1 MDKNTIIGLLIIG
14 AILIG
19 FNWLN
24 RPTPEQL
31 AEMKRAQDSIA
42 LVEKD
47 QQKEFKQETTA
58 LNQATENTQSFDSA
72 RLSSQY
78 GVFAPLTK
86 GSEKL
91 TSLSNGVLNLTFSN
105 KGGRI
110 YTAELTKYKSHD
122 SLPLILFEGN
132 EAQYSFTFET
142 RNGQKI
148 NTEELYFTPIVS
160 NNKMVMRAEIAANQS
175 IDFIYTLEPDNYM
188 INFDIQAKGMT
199 SVLAPNTRSME
210 MFWFEKLR
218 QQEKGRKFEQRY
230 ANINYKFKNES
241 SVETLSESKDETKD
255 LSGDVQWIGFTDQ
268 FFSTIWISDQ
278 DMKSVVLRSSMMDQ
292 SPKYLK
298 EYEATA
304 EVFLDPSGAK
314 ETNFNMY
321 LGPNHYPTLR
331 SYDKD
336 RYTENKLNLDR
347 VIPLGWG
354 IFRWINQLVVI
365 PVFNFLDNYI
375 GSYGI
380 IILLLTIF
388 IKMIL
393 FPFTYKSYKS
403 TAKMRVLRPQVEEIN
418 KKYPG
423 QENALERQRAT
434 MDLYSRVGASPMS
447 GCLPMLLQMP
457 ILFAMFSFF
466 PASIELRQQSFLWA
480 PDLSTYDS
488 IISWNEQI
496 PIISTYF
503 GNHLSLFCLLMTI
516 TNIVYTK
523 FNMDQSNTG
532 QEQMPGMKVMMYIM
546 PLMFLFIFNEY
557 AAGLSYYYFISTLI
571 TIIQTLAFRKFVNE
585 DKILAQLHE
594 NAKKPKKKS
603 GFMAR
608 LEEAQRMQQKNMR
621 DQQDKKGKK

>member
-1 MDKNTIIGLLIIG
+1 MDKNTIIGLLLIG

-24 RPTPEQL
+24 RPTPEQM
-31 AEMKRAQDSIA
+31 AEMKRTQDSIA
-42 LVEKD
+42 LVESA
-47 QQKEFKQETTA
+47 QQKEFKQESAT
-58 LNQATENTQSFDSA
+58 LNQAPDIQGKD
-72 RLSSQY
+72 SSQLAGQF
-78 GVFAPLTK
+78 GVFAALTQGK
-86 GSEKL
+86 EEL
-91 TSLSNGVLNLTFSN
+91 TTLDNGVLNLTFTN

-110 YTAELTKYKSHD
+110 YSAELKDYRSHD
-122 SLPLILFEGN
+122 SLPLMLFKGSD
-132 EAQYSFTFET
+132 ADYGFTLET
-142 RNGQKI
+142 RAGQKI
-148 NTEELYFTPIVS
+148 NTNELYFTPIVS
-160 NNKMVMRAEIAANQS
+160 KDQVTMRASVGADQY
-175 IDFIYTLEPDNYM
+175 IDFVYSVIPDNYM
-188 INFDIQAKGMT
+188 INFDIQSKGLA
-199 SVLAPNTRSME
+199 SILAPNTRSME
-210 MFWFEKLR
+210 MFWYEKLK

-230 ANINYKFKNES
+230 ANINYKLKGDN
-241 SVETLSESKDETKD
+241 SVETLSESKNETKD
-255 LSGDVQWIGFTDQ
+255 VEGKVQWIGFTDQ

-278 DMKSVVLRSSMMDQ
+278 EGFGSVVLKSTVLDKSID
-292 SPKYLK
+292 YLK
-298 EYEATA
+298 EYESAS
-304 EVFLDPSGAK
+304 EVFFDPTGAK
-314 ETNFNMY
+314 ETKFNIY

-331 SYDKD
+331 AYDKG
-336 RYTENKLNLDR
+336 RYTEDELHLDK

-354 IFRWINQLVVI
+354 IFRWINKWLVI

-418 KKYPG
+418 KKFPG
-423 QENALERQRAT
+423 QENAMERQRAT
-434 MDLYSRVGASPMS
+434 MELYSRVGASPMG

-466 PASIELRQQSFLWA
+466 PASIELRQKSFLWA
-480 PDLSTYDS
+480 PDLSSYDS

-496 PIISTYF
+496 PFISTYF

-523 FNMDQSNTG
+523 FNMDQTNTG
-532 QEQMPGMKVMMYIM
+532 QEQMPGMKAMMYVM

-585 DKILAQLHE
+585 DKILAQLHA

-608 LEEAQRMQQKNMR
+608 LEEAQRQQQQMMR
-621 DQQDKKGKK
+621 DKQQKGKK

>member
-1 MDKNTIIGLLIIG
+1 MDKNTIIGLLLIG

-31 AEMKRAQDSIA
+31 AEIKRKQDSIA
-42 LVEKD
+42 LVESA
-47 QQKEFKQETTA
+47 QQKEMKQEIAT
-58 LNQATENTQSFDSA
+58 LNQTPDS
-72 RLSSQY
+72 LGKDSSRIANQF
-78 GVFAPLTK
+78 GVFAPLTQGK
-86 GSEKL
+86 QEFTTL
-91 TSLSNGVLNLTFSN
+91 DNGVLNLTFSN

-110 YTAELTKYKSHD
+110 YSAELKDYRAHD
-122 SLPLILFEGN
+122 SLPLILFKGSD
-132 EAQYSFTFET
+132 ADYSFTFET
-142 RNGQKI
+142 RAGQKI
-148 NTEELYFTPIVS
+148 NTNELFFTPIVS
-160 NNKMVMRAEIAANQS
+160 KDRVTMRASVGADQY
-175 IDFIYTLEPDNYM
+175 IDFVYSVTPDNYM
-188 INFDIQAKGMT
+188 ITFDIQAKGLG
-199 SVLAPNTRSME
+199 SVLAPNTRSLD
-210 MFWFEKLR
+210 MFWYEKLK

-230 ANINYKFKNES
+230 ANINYKLKGDDA
-241 SVETLSESKDETKD
+241 VETLSESKNDTKEVE
-255 LSGDVQWIGFTDQ
+255 GKVQWIGFTDQ
-268 FFSTIWISDQ
+268 FFSTIWISEQGFSSVALKSSVLD
-278 DMKSVVLRSSMMDQ
+278 KSVD
-292 SPKYLK
+292 YLK
-298 EYEATA
+298 EYESAG
-304 EVFLDPSGAK
+304 EVSFDPSGAEATK
-314 ETNFNMY
+314 FSIY

-331 SYDKD
+331 SFDND
-336 RYTENKLNLDR
+336 RYTEDQLHLDR

-354 IFRWINQLVVI
+354 IFRWINKWLVI

-418 KKYPG
+418 KKFPG
-423 QENALERQRAT
+423 QENAMERQRAT
-434 MDLYSRVGASPMS
+434 MDLYSRVGASPMG

-466 PASIELRQQSFLWA
+466 PASIELRQKSFLWA
-480 PDLSTYDS
+480 PDLSSYDAV
-488 IISWNEQI
+488 ISWNEQI
-496 PIISTYF
+496 PFISTYF

-523 FNMDQSNTG
+523 FNMDQTNTG
-532 QEQMPGMKVMMYIM
+532 QEQMPGMKAMMYIM

-571 TIIQTLAFRKFVNE
+571 TIIQTLAFRKFINE
-585 DKILAQLHE
+585 DKILAQLHA

-608 LEEAQRMQQKNMR
+608 LEEAQRQQQQVMR
-621 DQQDKKGKK
+621 DKQQKGKK

>member
-1 MDKNTIIGLLIIG
+1 MDKNTIIGLLLIG

-24 RPTPEQL
+24 RPTPEQM
-31 AEMKRAQDSIA
+31 AEMKRKQDSIA
-42 LVEKD
+42 LVEST
-47 QQKEFKQETTA
+47 QQKEMKQEVAT
-58 LNQATENTQSFDSA
+58 LNQTTDSVGKD
-72 RLSSQY
+72 SSRMASLF
-78 GVFAPLTK
+78 GVFAPLTQGK
-86 GSEKL
+86 EEL
-91 TSLSNGVLNLTFSN
+91 TTVNNSVLDLTFTN

-110 YTAELTKYKSHD
+110 YSAVLKDYLAQD
-122 SLPLILFEGN
+122 SLPLTLFKGN
-132 EAQYSFTFET
+132 DADYSFTFET
-142 RNGQKI
+142 RAGQKI
-148 NTEELYFTPIVS
+148 NTNELYFTPIVS
-160 NNKMVMRAEIAANQS
+160 KDRVTMRAAVGADQY
-175 IDFIYTLEPDNYM
+175 IDFVYSVTPDNYM
-188 INFDIQAKGMT
+188 ISFDIESKGLA
-199 SVLAPNTRSME
+199 SVLAPNTRSLE
-210 MFWFEKLR
+210 LFWYEKLK

-230 ANINYKFKNES
+230 ANINYKLKGDDA
-241 SVETLSESKDETKD
+241 VETLSESKNDTKEID
-255 LSGDVQWIGFTDQ
+255 GKVQWIGYTDQ
-268 FFSTIWISDQ
+268 FFSTIWISEQ
-278 DMKSVVLRSSMMDQ
+278 GFSSVALKSSVLDQ
-292 SPKYLK
+292 SVDYLK
-298 EYEATA
+298 EYESVSEVAFDPTGKEATK
-304 EVFLDPSGAK
+304 FSI
-314 ETNFNMY
+314 Y

-331 SYDKD
+331 AYDKG
-336 RYTENKLNLDR
+336 RNTEDELHLDK

-354 IFRWINQLVVI
+354 IFRWINKWLVI

-418 KKYPG
+418 KKFPG
-423 QENALERQRAT
+423 QENAMERQRAT
-434 MDLYSRVGASPMS
+434 KDLYSRVGASPMG

-466 PASIELRQQSFLWA
+466 PASIELRQKSFLWA
-480 PDLSTYDS
+480 PDLSSYDS

-523 FNMDQSNTG
+523 FNMDQTNTG
-532 QEQMPGMKVMMYIM
+532 QEQMPGMKAMMYIM

-585 DKILAQLHE
+585 DKILAQLHA

-608 LEEAQRMQQKNMR
+608 LEEAQRQQQQVMR
-621 DQQDKKGKK
+621 DKQQKGKK

>member
-1 MDKNTIIGLLIIG
+1 MDKNTIIGLLLIG

-31 AEMKRAQDSIA
+31 AEMKRMQDSIA
-42 LVEKD
+42 LVENT
-47 QQKEFKQETTA
+47 QQKEMKQEIAT
-58 LNQATENTQSFDSA
+58 LNRASDLTGKDSSRIA
-72 RLSSQY
+72 GQF
-78 GVFAPLTK
+78 GVFAPLTA
-86 GSEKL
+86 GNEEFTTL
-91 TSLSNGVLNLTFSN
+91 DNGVLKLTLTN

-110 YTAELTKYKSHD
+110 YSAELNDYRSHD
-122 SLPLILFEGN
+122 SLPLTLFKG
-132 EAQYSFTFET
+132 ADADYSFTFET
-142 RNGQKI
+142 RSGQKI
-148 NTEELYFTPIVS
+148 NTNELYFSPIQG
-160 NNKMVMRAEIAANQS
+160 KDRITMRASVGTDQY
-175 IDFIYTLEPDNYM
+175 IDFVYSVTPDNYM
-188 INFDIQAKGMT
+188 VDFAIETKNLS
-199 SVLAPNTRSME
+199 SVLAPNARSLE
-210 MFWFEKLR
+210 MYWYEKLK

-230 ANINYKFKNES
+230 ANINYKLKGDDA
-241 SVETLSESKDETKD
+241 VETLSESANDSKQVEGKAH
-255 LSGDVQWIGFTDQ
+255 WIGYTDQ
-268 FFSTIWISDQ
+268 FFSTIWISEQGFSSVSLKSAVLD
-278 DMKSVVLRSSMMDQ
+278 KSVD
-292 SPKYLK
+292 YLK
-298 EYEATA
+298 EYEGVSEVNFDPTGAEATK
-304 EVFLDPSGAK
+304 LSI
-314 ETNFNMY
+314 Y

-331 SYDKD
+331 SFDKD
-336 RYTENKLNLDR
+336 RYTEDQLHLDR

-354 IFRWINQLVVI
+354 IFRWINKWLVI
-365 PVFNFLDNYI
+365 PVFNFLDNFI

-380 IILLLTIF
+380 IILLLTLF

-423 QENALERQRAT
+423 QENAMERQRAT
-434 MDLYSRVGASPMS
+434 MELYSRVGASPMG

-466 PASIELRQQSFLWA
+466 PASIELRQKSFLWA
-480 PDLSTYDS
+480 TDLSSYDAVITWS
-488 IISWNEQI
+488 EQI
-496 PIISTYF
+496 PLISTYF

-523 FNMDQSNTG
+523 FNMDQTNTG
-532 QEQMPGMKVMMYIM
+532 QEQMPGMKAMMYVM

-585 DKILAQLHE
+585 EKILAQLHA

-608 LEEAQRMQQKNMR
+608 LEEAQRQQQQAMRDKQQKGN
-621 DQQDKKGKK
+621 K

>member
-1 MDKNTIIGLLIIG
+1 MDKNTIIGLLLIG

-24 RPTPEQL
+24 RPTPEQM
-31 AEMKRAQDSIA
+31 AEMKRTQDSIA
-42 LVEKD
+42 LVESA
-47 QQKEFKQETTA
+47 QQKEFKQESAT
-58 LNQATENTQSFDSA
+58 LNQAPDIQGKD
-72 RLSSQY
+72 SSQVAGQF
-78 GVFAPLTK
+78 GVFAALTQGK
-86 GSEKL
+86 EEL
-91 TSLSNGVLNLTFSN
+91 TTLDNGVLNLTFTN

-110 YTAELTKYKSHD
+110 YSAELKDYRSHD
-122 SLPLILFEGN
+122 SLPLMLFKGSD
-132 EAQYSFTFET
+132 ADYGFTLET
-142 RNGQKI
+142 RAGQKI
-148 NTEELYFTPIVS
+148 NTNELYFTPIV
-160 NNKMVMRAEIAANQS
+160 NKDQVTMRASVGADQY
-175 IDFIYTLEPDNYM
+175 IDFVYSVIPDNYM
-188 INFDIQAKGMT
+188 INFDIQSKGLA
-199 SVLAPNTRSME
+199 SILAPNTRSME
-210 MFWFEKLR
+210 MFWYEKLK

-230 ANINYKFKNES
+230 ANINYKLKGDN
-241 SVETLSESKDETKD
+241 SVETLSESKNETKD
-255 LSGDVQWIGFTDQ
+255 VEGKVQWIGFTDQ

-278 DMKSVVLRSSMMDQ
+278 EGFGSVVLKSTVLDKSID
-292 SPKYLK
+292 YLK
-298 EYEATA
+298 EYESAS
-304 EVFLDPSGAK
+304 EVFFDPTGAK
-314 ETNFNMY
+314 ETKFNIY

-331 SYDKD
+331 AYDKG
-336 RYTENKLNLDR
+336 RYTEDELHLDK

-354 IFRWINQLVVI
+354 IFRWINKWLVI

-418 KKYPG
+418 KKFPG
-423 QENALERQRAT
+423 QENAMERQRAT
-434 MDLYSRVGASPMS
+434 MELYSRVGASPMG

-466 PASIELRQQSFLWA
+466 PASIELRQKSFLWA
-480 PDLSTYDS
+480 PDLSSYDS

-496 PIISTYF
+496 PFISTYF

-523 FNMDQSNTG
+523 FNMDQTNTG
-532 QEQMPGMKVMMYIM
+532 QEQMPGMKAMMYVM

-585 DKILAQLHE
+585 DKILAQLHA

-608 LEEAQRMQQKNMR
+608 LEEAQRQQQQMMR
-621 DQQDKKGKK
+621 DKQQKGKK